1 MTPAMFIAFAA
12 AVGVAMASPG
22 PTIVTLIARVV
33 TRGRGGLGWFCT
45 GLIVG
50 DVVWFSAAVFGLAA
64 LAQAAQPLF
73 VILKYLGAAYLAWL
87 AWRLWTAP
95 AEPPS
100 EGPAVAGEGPR
111 LLAAGLV
118 LALGNP
124 KTMLFYVALLPAL
137 FDLKHLDAA
146 TFGLLLGL
154 LVAVFSFVLAAY
166 ILAADRARRLV
177 RSVRAVRL
185 VNQVSGTVMGCA
197 AVAIV
202 VRT

>member
-1 MTPAMFIAFAA
+1 LTSALFIAFALT
-12 AVGVAMASPG
+12 VGVAMASPG
-22 PTIVTLIARVV
+22 PTIATLVARVV
-33 TRGRGGLGWFCT
+33 ARGRGGLGWFCT
-45 GLIVG
+45 GLVLG
-50 DVVWFSAAVFGLAA
+50 DVIWFSAAVFGLAA
-64 LAQAAQPLF
+64 LAQTAQPMF
-73 VILKYLGAAYLAWL
+73 VALKYAGAAYLTWMAWK
-87 AWRLWTAP
+87 LWTAP

-100 EGPAVAGEGPR
+100 EGAAVAGEGPR
-111 LLAAGLV
+111 LVAGGLV
-118 LALGNP
+118 LSLGNP
-124 KTMLFYVALLPAL
+124 KTMMFYVALLPAL

-166 ILAADRARRLV
+166 ILAAERARRLV
-177 RSVRAVRL
+177 RSVRAVRV